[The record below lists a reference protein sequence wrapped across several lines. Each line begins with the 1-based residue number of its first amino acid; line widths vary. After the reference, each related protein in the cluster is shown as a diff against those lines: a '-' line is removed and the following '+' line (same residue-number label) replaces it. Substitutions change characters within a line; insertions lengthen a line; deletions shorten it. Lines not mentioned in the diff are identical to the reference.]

1 MSEQLQEHEAMMQLQ
16 PLELV
21 FNTSRILIDDV
32 DTPDGPGK
40 KLVLLHPCGIA
51 AIALLPEEAAKAIG
65 SQLMG
70 SGKIVTATRLPPDP
84 PPQ

>member
-1 MSEQLQEHEAMMQLQ
+1 MSEELQEHGALMQLQ

-21 FNTSRILIDDV
+21 FNTSRVVIEDI

-51 AIALLPEEAAKAIG
+51 AIAILPEEAAKSVG

-84 PPQ
+84 QPQ

>member
-1 MSEQLQEHEAMMQLQ
+1 MAVNGEPQQAQLQ

-21 FNTSRILIDDV
+21 FNTSRIMIDDV
-32 DTPDGPGK
+32 ETPDGPGK

-51 AIALLPEEAAKAIG
+51 AIALLPEEAAKQIG

-70 SGKIVTATRLPPDP
+70 SGKIAVARVLPTE
-84 PPQ
+84 